1 MTDSFAPQAPFPWQQ
16 QIWQQLQSQHLQGR
30 LPHALLLS
38 GHAGTGKRLFAQ
50 ALAAYMLCSQP
61 IEGKACTECKG
72 CQLLK
77 AGSHP
82 DFMLLEPEE
91 KSRVIKVDQIRS
103 LKNFTSQTA
112 QLNGYKVIIV
122 QPADVLN
129 INAANALLKDL
140 EEPPAKTLFLL
151 VSDQSEHIAATI
163 RSRCNH
169 LVFPVPDR
177 PQALQWLAEKVTDE
191 NAETLALLLEFADNA
206 PLQALQLHDSDAL
219 THRKNI
225 YRGLAEVQQGKS
237 HPVSVAQSLQAHETL
252 DIINWLQIWAADI
265 IKAVQTGDAKRLK
278 NQDLAGFLMKTAA
291 QVQLNELYLYL
302 DGLQE
307 QRQALLSGHNPNK
320 ILLLESLLIRWT
332 RCFGR

>member
-1 MTDSFAPQAPFPWQQ
+1 MTDNTFQQSPFSWQLAS
-16 QIWQQLQSQHLQGR
+16 WQQLLAQHQQKR

-38 GHAGTGKRLFAQ
+38 GHAGTGKQLFAR
-50 ALAAYMLCSQP
+50 ALAAYVLCSQP
-61 IEGKACTECKG
+61 IEGKACGGCKN
-72 CQLLK
+72 CQLLS

-82 DFMLLEPEE
+82 DLMVLEPEE

-112 QLNGYKVIIV
+112 QLSGYKVIIV

-151 VSDQSEHIAATI
+151 VSDQPEQIPATI

-169 LVFPVPDR
+169 LVLPVPER
-177 PQALQWLAEKVTDE
+177 SEALQWLAEKVADE
-191 NAETLALLLEFADNA
+191 STETLALLLKFADNA
-206 PLQALQLHDSDAL
+206 PLQALQLHESDAL

-237 HPVSVAQSLQAHETL
+237 HAASVAQSLQTYEAL

-265 IKAVQTGDAKRLK
+265 IKAVQTGDANRLK

-291 QVQLNELYLYL
+291 QVRLNELYLYL
-302 DGLQE
+302 DCLQE

-320 ILLLESLLIRWT
+320 ILLLESLLVGWA
-332 RCFGR
+332 RCFER

>member
-1 MTDSFAPQAPFPWQQ
+1 MTDYFVQQAPFPWQQ
-16 QIWQQLQSQHLQGR
+16 ASWQQLLARHQQNR
-30 LPHALLLS
+30 LPHALLLT
-38 GHAGTGKRLFAQ
+38 GHAGTGKQLFAQ
-50 ALAAYMLCSQP
+50 AMAAYVLCSEP
-61 IEGKACTECKG
+61 REGKACGSCKC
-72 CQLLK
+72 CQLFK

-82 DFMLLEPEE
+82 DFMTLAPEE

-112 QLNGYKVIIV
+112 QLSGYKVIIV

-151 VSDQSEHIAATI
+151 VSDQPEQIAATI

-169 LVFPVPDR
+169 LVFVVPGAE
-177 PQALQWLAEKVTDE
+177 PALQWLSEKVKDE
-191 NAETLALLLEFADNA
+191 SAETLAQLLRFADDA
-206 PLQALQLHDSDAL
+206 PLLALQLHGNNAL
-219 THRKNI
+219 THRKDV

-237 HPVSVAQSLQAHETL
+237 HPASVAQSLQGHEAL
-252 DIINWLQIWAADI
+252 DIIHWLQIWVADI
-265 IKAVQTGDAKRLK
+265 IKAAQVGESRYLK

-302 DGLQE
+302 DCLQE

-320 ILLLESLLIRWT
+320 LLLLESLFISWA
-332 RCFGR
+332 RCFER